1 MLRVTNRNLGAS
13 MMLLLL
19 AQIMVRLVYTP
30 VLESVPH
37 KFVKGI
43 YLLST
48 LIQLRTSFPSSDTEG
63 DLFKT
68 LPEYVA
74 FGGSFDGSFL
84 AAVVVTGFVRW
95 LDDKVNK

>member
-19 AQIMVRLVYTP
+19 AQIMVRLVCAP
-30 VLESVPH
+30 IPEGAPH
-37 KFVKGI
+37 NFVKGI

-63 DLFKT
+63 DLFET
-68 LPEYVA
+68 LPEYVV

-84 AAVVVTGFVRW
+84 AAVVVTGFARW

>member
-1 MLRVTNRNLGAS
+1 

-19 AQIMVRLVYTP
+19 AQIMVRLVCAYIT
-30 VLESVPH
+30 ETVPH

-48 LIQLRTSFPSSDTEG
+48 LIQLRTSFPSSDMEEN
-63 DLFKT
+63 LFNT
-68 LPEYVA
+68 LPEYVV
-74 FGGSFDGSFL
+74 FGGTFDGSFL
-84 AAVVVTGFVRW
+84 VAVVVTGFAKW

>member
-1 MLRVTNRNLGAS
+1 

-19 AQIMVRLVYTP
+19 AQIMVRLVCAPITE
-30 VLESVPH
+30 VAPH
-37 KFVKGI
+37 SFAKGI

-48 LIQLRTSFPSSDTEG
+48 LIQLRTSFPSSDAEG

-84 AAVVVTGFVRW
+84 AAVVVTGFARW

>member
-1 MLRVTNRNLGAS
+1 

-19 AQIMVRLVYTP
+19 AQIMVRLVRTLIP
-30 VLESVPH
+30 EGAPDQL
-37 KFVKGI
+37 VKGI

-48 LIQLRTSFPSSDTEG
+48 LIQLRTSFPSSDTDG

-84 AAVVVTGFVRW
+84 AAVVATGFVRW